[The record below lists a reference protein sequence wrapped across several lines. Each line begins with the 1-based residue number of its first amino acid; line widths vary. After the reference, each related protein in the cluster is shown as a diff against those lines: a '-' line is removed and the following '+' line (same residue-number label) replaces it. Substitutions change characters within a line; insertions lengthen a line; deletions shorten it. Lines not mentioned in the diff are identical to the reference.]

1 MGNTQINLVLTLDEV
16 NGVMAALGN
25 MPYAQVAPLVDKIRE
40 QATVQLPVPTP
51 KETEDVSV
59 A

>member
-1 MGNTQINLVLTLDEV
+1 
-16 NGVMAALGN
+16 MAALGN